1 MNILKAENIV
11 KNYQDVDSEL
21 HILRG
26 IDINI
31 DSSDLIALTGPSG
44 CGKSTLLHILGLL
57 DSASSGDIYY
67 FGEKVN
73 HQLIN
78 ESKFRNKH
86 IGFVFQF
93 HYLMNDFTAVE
104 NIALP
109 AYIGG
114 TSWYQA
120 LKEAKELLKR
130 FDLLHRANHYPNQ
143 LSGGE
148 QQRIAISRALINHP
162 DLIFADEPTG
172 NLDIHHAEEIIKF
185 IKEVNKEFG
194 QGFLI
199 ATHDQNIYT
208 QMNKHYRL
216 DNGKLLYE

>member
-21 HILRG
+21 NILRG
-26 IDINI
+26 IDISI
-31 DSSDLIALTGPSG
+31 DKSDLIALTGPSG

-57 DSASSGDIYY
+57 DTATSGDIFY
-67 FGEKVN
+67 FGKK
-73 HQLIN
+73 IN
-78 ESKFRNKH
+78 QSEIDESLFRNKH

-93 HYLMNDFTAVE
+93 HYLMNDFNALE

-114 TSWYQA
+114 KSWSQS
-120 LKEAKELLKR
+120 LKDANDLLNR
-130 FDLLHRANHYPNQ
+130 FDLSHRASHYPNQ

-148 QQRIAISRALINHP
+148 QQRIAISRALINRP

-172 NLDIHHAEEIIKF
+172 NLDLQHAEEIIKF
-185 IKEVNKEFG
+185 IQEVNKEYG

-199 ATHDQNIYT
+199 ATHDQNICN
-208 QMNKHYRL
+208 QMHKHYRL
-216 DNGKLLYE
+216 ENGKLIDN

>member
-21 HILRG
+21 NILRG
-26 IDINI
+26 IDISV
-31 DSSDLIALTGPSG
+31 DKSDLIALTGPSG

-57 DSASSGDIYY
+57 DTATSGDIFY
-67 FGEKVN
+67 FGKK
-73 HQLIN
+73 IN
-78 ESKFRNKH
+78 QSEIDESLFRNKH

-93 HYLMNDFTAVE
+93 HYLMNDFNALE

-114 TSWYQA
+114 KSWSQS
-120 LKEAKELLKR
+120 LKDAKDLLNR
-130 FDLLHRANHYPNQ
+130 FDLSHRASHYPNQ

-148 QQRIAISRALINHP
+148 QQRIAISRALINRP

-172 NLDIHHAEEIIKF
+172 NLDLQHAEEIIKF
-185 IKEVNKEFG
+185 IQEVNKEYG

-199 ATHDQNIYT
+199 ATHDQNICN
-208 QMNKHYRL
+208 QMHKHYRL
-216 DNGKLLYE
+216 ENGKLIDN